1 MQLVEQILLVSAVF
15 IVLAASQSLRKHEY
29 CVIGAGP
36 AGLQLGYFLRAA
48 EHDYAIIE
56 RGDRPGAFFE
66 TYPRHD
72 TLISINKRRTDS
84 RNTEY
89 SLRHDWNSL
98 LSNDEQMQMRYYS
111 IKMFPKRQDL
121 LLYLK
126 DFKERFNLNVHF
138 KTEVT
143 GLHRL
148 TESSEYRFSLET
160 SQGQYHCQVVIV
172 ATGLFKMK
180 PLNITGL
187 EHTSSYDDMSL
198 NPADY
203 ENKRVLIIGK
213 GNTAFE
219 TAAHIY
225 GRTKLIHL
233 MSRNRVR
240 LAWSSHYVGDVRA
253 VNNELLDTYQ
263 LKSIDGL
270 LEYDAN
276 DLFVLRRPD
285 GSLAVGPKDLENDL
299 DQTLFEE
306 NTRGLFETKLLSK
319 IGNKNSSF
327 SVELEGEGIVNFNY
341 DVVIRA
347 NGFEFD
353 RSWLPNV
360 TTVRNGKYPKITPS
374 YESTDIPGLYF
385 AGTLTHSLDYR
396 KAAGGFIHGF
406 RYTVRALQRHLDA
419 KRHDRPWPSLKQ
431 PLTGLIDTMVRRIN
445 EGSGNYQM
453 FQNLGDVFIVDRAA
467 SSFTLLEEFPLRL
480 LPSLPSAS
488 GHPVGRDSLL
498 FVFAFEYG
506 KNFSGPALDVFHEE
520 RASCSPEDA
529 YECNFLHPVIYQ
541 YNSLPTD
548 TRTNLHKMSPSH
560 LPEPDAIIHLVEDL
574 HTNFRARSTHLEP
587 LAAFLE
593 AALKQPMY
601 PLSLERCAMLAVMH
615 GSTKPAESWCGGS
628 YESRQDS
635 AAMLRGWS
643 AADMMQHG
651 WKQK

>member
-1 MQLVEQILLVSAVF
+1 LVEQILLVSAVF

-160 SQGQYHCQVVIV
+160 SQGQYHCQV
-172 ATGLFKMK
+172 
-180 PLNITGL
+180 
-187 EHTSSYDDMSL
+187 HTSSYDDMSL

-240 LAWSSHYVGDVRA
+240 LAWSTHYVGDVRA

-396 KAAGGFIHGF
+396 KAAGGFIHHGF

-419 KRHDRPWPSLKQ
+419 KRNDRPWPSLKQ

-453 FQNLGDVFIVDRAA
+453 FQNLGDVFIVDSRLKLYI
-467 SSFTLLEEFPLRL
+467 TRGVPLRL

-548 TRTNLHKMSPSH
+548 TRK
-560 LPEPDAIIHLVEDL
+560 PDAIIHLVEDL
-574 HTNFRARSTHLEP
+574 HTNFRGRSTHLEP

-615 GSTKPAESWCGGS
+615 GSTKQQSPVCGGS
-628 YESRQDS
+628 SESRQDS

>member
-1 MQLVEQILLVSAVF
+1 LVEQILLVSAVF

-48 EHDYAIIE
+48 EHNYAIIE

-160 SQGQYHCQVVIV
+160 SQGQYHCQV
-172 ATGLFKMK
+172 
-180 PLNITGL
+180 
-187 EHTSSYDDMSL
+187 Y
-198 NPADY
+198 
-203 ENKRVLIIGK
+203 LIIGK

-240 LAWSSHYVGDVRA
+240 LAWSTHYVGDVRA

-520 RASCSPEDA
+520 RASCLPEDA

-548 TRTNLHKMSPSH
+548 TRK
-560 LPEPDAIIHLVEDL
+560 PDAIIHLVEDL
-574 HTNFRARSTHLEP
+574 HTNFRGRSTHLEP

-628 YESRQDS
+628 SESRQDS
-635 AAMLRGWS
+635 AAMLRGCFETRLGS
-643 AADMMQHG
+643 YREFFDVLEQNHE
-651 WKQK
+651 K